1 MEMTIKC
8 PDCGKD
14 LKITVEEIKKEAPK
28 VSLFYKVKT
37 NFSWSE
43 IADMIHSGDMDFFSV
58 GNEISCTLKNGKEV
72 TFVVAHINPYDENEV
87 AFVLKDC
94 LQERHTMI
102 DMRKYLN
109 EEIYDLLPDDLKA
122 VIKKRS
128 IKQRIDDEI
137 EKYEDK
143 LWLLSKMEIE
153 GEAAESDVDDVHFDL
168 FPDERSRVKQINGET
183 VWYWLRSP
191 YTGNGIYFWY
201 VSANGSSNNSN
212 AISSYGVAFGFLI

>member
-37 NFSWSE
+37 KFSWSE

-122 VIKKRS
+122 VIKKRT
-128 IKQRIDDEI
+128 IKQRIDGEI

-168 FPDERSRVKQINGET
+168 FHDERSRVKQIDGET
-183 VWYWLRSP
+183 MWYWLRSP
-191 YTGNGIYFWY
+191 YTSTGCYFWSVGTNG
-201 VSANGSSNNSN
+201 VSDSSNASG
-212 AISSYGVAFGFLI
+212 SYGVAFGFLI